1 MDNKRP
7 LIILTGPTAVG
18 KTELSIALARALNG
32 EIICADSMQVYKHMD
47 IGTAKITKEE
57 MQGVSHW
64 LVDEYEPDEEF
75 NVVVFQKKAKY
86 YIEKIYERGHVP
98 ILVGGTGFYLQ
109 AVLYD
114 IDFKENEEN
123 SAIREKYQSF
133 AESNGAH
140 ALHEKLRLVDEK
152 SAENIHENNIKRVI
166 RALEYY
172 ELTGEKISEHNKH
185 ERTKSS
191 PYNYRYF
198 VLDDLR
204 ENLYR
209 RIDKRVDK
217 MMEDGLLDEVK
228 NLRALGYN
236 KNMVSMNGLGYKEI
250 LEYLDGNCTLE
261 EAVYIIK
268 RDTRH
273 FAKRQLT
280 WFRREKDVI
289 YVNKNEFN
297 YDNDKILQYILDK
310 IEL

>member
-1 MDNKRP
+1 
-7 LIILTGPTAVG
+7 
-18 KTELSIALARALNG
+18 
-32 EIICADSMQVYKHMD
+32 MD

-57 MQGVSHW
+57 MQGIPHW

-75 NVVVFQKKAKY
+75 NVVIFQKKAKY
-86 YIEKIYERGHVP
+86 YIEKIYERGHIPV
-98 ILVGGTGFYLQ
+98 LVGGTGFYLQ
-109 AVLYD
+109 AVLND
-114 IDFKENEEN
+114 IDFTENEEN
-123 SAIREKYQSF
+123 SAIREKYQTF
-133 AESNGAH
+133 AELNGAH

-172 ELTGEKISEHNKH
+172 ELTGEKISKHNDTQRK
-185 ERTKSS
+185 KSS
-191 PYNYRYF
+191 PYNYSYF

-228 NLRALGYN
+228 NLRDLGYN

-250 LEYLDGNCTLE
+250 LEYLVGNCTLE

-280 WFRREKDVI
+280 WFKREKDVI
-289 YVNKNEFN
+289 YVNKNDFN
-297 YDNDKILQYILDK
+297 YDNEKILKFMLDK
-310 IEL
+310 IKL